1 MRARHTERTPGTIAR
16 IARRILPFV
25 DPSDLA
31 SDLHDAVI
39 YAIETRCN
47 DIPRNDVFDLADDVT
62 LYILEHHG

>member
-1 MRARHTERTPGTIAR
+1 MPARHTERAPGTIAW

-39 YAIETRCN
+39 HAIETRCN
-47 DIPRNDVFDLADDVT
+47 DVRGDVFALADDVT